1 LTTTSGQIF
10 RIAGGAPF
18 ALSRWSLFGG
28 VRPSVTIDQ
37 WDLANISS
45 PAAHLNATPFDG
57 TVVEALPSRTY
68 WVFAG
73 GHRRLTS
80 ARAAAVQVDDAGL
93 AAFAGIPC
101 TVPRLKQLT
110 LRQVRRVLRG
120 ADCRLG
126 RVQLRR
132 VGQSS
137 GLHVIKQAP
146 RPRTTRAASWAV
158 EITLG

>member
-1 LTTTSGQIF
+1 
-10 RIAGGAPF
+10 
-18 ALSRWSLFGG
+18 LFGG

-45 PAAHLNATPFDG
+45 PAAHLNAQPFDG
-57 TVVEALPSRTY
+57 TVVEAMPSRTY

-73 GHRRLTS
+73 GRRRLTS
-80 ARAAAVQVDDAGL
+80 ARAAAVQVDEAGL
-93 AAFAGIPC
+93 AAYAGIPC
-101 TVPRLKQLT
+101 TVPRLTQLT
-110 LRQVRRVLRG
+110 LRQVRGVLRG

-126 RVQLRR
+126 RVQRRRHSSALR
-132 VGQSS
+132 V
-137 GLHVIKQAP
+137 VKQAP